1 MGVGTGVLWNGAYY
15 VRPQAGS
22 RIDSSALNAVQLGS
36 ANKVCIIGEMTGLV
50 VPKTLKQIDST
61 LANALLAPSSEE
73 ARLAAQLV
81 FNPSPGTAGATEV
94 YLLPVNPAT
103 AANLT
108 LSGSI
113 RLDTFI
119 YGLVANQLKVKLENG
134 TNTGKK
140 LTVVFQD
147 QTEVHDD
154 ITKSTFQIQYI
165 GTGSACTLTITP
177 TAAAHILSTEATG
190 AAGDN
195 LAINLNTYNTIQAL
209 VDAIVATGKY
219 TVTMLTGSP
228 KKDLSMKL
236 DGVATQDI
244 KTAAYTVKSDL
255 QAIVDRVKDRSAYLS
270 PTRVADASAIPTNC
284 AWTYLTGAA
293 DGDTQNSDWQAA
305 FDLLKSV
312 NMQILVPL
320 TASPSIHAMGS
331 AHCTYMSGPL
341 GKSERRQ
348 FVGGAL
354 QNWASEVARGTAIQ
368 AIKDA
373 IKLLNDDRTVHVGLG
388 CKQYDPDGN
397 TKLYPAYITAC
408 MYAGIAGGAK
418 VVTPLTRKYL
428 NCLGLE
434 VELRGP
440 EIDQLLEGHCAVP
453 IPDLVQEAG
462 FVISRQLT
470 TWAQDVDLYRIEF
483 SVGRG
488 ADYVAKE
495 VRNRHELEVGKGGTP
510 GIEGTIINITNA
522 VLKAAFDD
530 EIITFFDPKAT
541 ALRADGLVRYV
552 DYSARPVLPINWIF
566 STYHLLPTR
575 FSIGL

>member
-1 MGVGTGVLWNGAYY
+1 MLWNGAYY

-103 AANLT
+103 AATLT

-236 DGVATQDI
+236 DGVAAQDI

-320 TASPSIHAMGS
+320 TSSPSIHAMGS

-368 AIKDA
+368 AINDA

-388 CKQYDPDGN
+388 CKQYDPDGE

-530 EIITFFDPKAT
+530 EIITFYDPKAT